1 MNTIV
6 RKKGGYSFQKGLARA
21 KKRLAYHEEGL
32 FLDVATRVID
42 AMENRGISRSDL
54 ARRLGVNPAYITK
67 ILHGHANLSL
77 ESLAKVAFAMGLK
90 WECILLSTDVQL
102 GAFALINGFGDSAI
116 RTIETATVEGLGER
130 PDQDENEEYSVGQ
143 EKHLKET
150 RHELSVPA

>member
-6 RKKGGYSFQKGLARA
+6 KNTGGYSFQKGLARA

-42 AMENRGISRSDL
+42 AMENRGITRSDL

-77 ESLAKVAFAMGLK
+77 ESLAKVAFAMDMR
-90 WECILLSTDVQL
+90 WECLMVPAGSQL

-116 RTIETATVEGLGER
+116 RNVKTATVEGLGGR
-130 PDQDENEEYSVGQ
+130 SIPDENEEYSAGK
-143 EKHLKET
+143 EKHLEET
-150 RHELSVPA
+150 RNELSVPA

>member
-6 RKKGGYSFQKGLARA
+6 KNTGGYSFQKGLAKA
-21 KKRLAYHEEGL
+21 QKRLAYHEEGL

-42 AMENRGISRSDL
+42 AMENRGITRSDL

-90 WECILLSTDVQL
+90 WECILLSADAQL
-102 GAFALINGFGDSAI
+102 GPFSMVDGFGGAAI
-116 RTIETATVEGLGER
+116 RTVQTATVEGLGAKLGS
-130 PDQDENEEYSVGQ
+130 DENEGYGKAKQMEESS
-143 EKHLKET
+143 
-150 RHELSVPA
+150 HELSVSA

>member
-6 RKKGGYSFQKGLARA
+6 KKTGGYSFQKGLAKA

-32 FLDVATRVID
+32 FLDVASRVID
-42 AMENRGISRSDL
+42 AMENRRITRSDL

-90 WECILLSTDVQL
+90 WECILLSADAQL
-102 GAFALINGFGDSAI
+102 GAFALINGFGDAAI
-116 RTIETATVEGLGER
+116 RTVQTATVEGLGAKLGSGE
-130 PDQDENEEYSVGQ
+130 DEEYGKGKQ
-143 EKHLKET
+143 MEET
-150 RHELSVPA
+150 SRELSVSA